1 MVSRSAAIYRIRY
14 QQNLGMCS
22 LPSRLT
28 TTVTKIAKAYLVGI
42 YALTRH
48 PCRIRGALCK

>member
-48 PCRIRGALCK
+48 P